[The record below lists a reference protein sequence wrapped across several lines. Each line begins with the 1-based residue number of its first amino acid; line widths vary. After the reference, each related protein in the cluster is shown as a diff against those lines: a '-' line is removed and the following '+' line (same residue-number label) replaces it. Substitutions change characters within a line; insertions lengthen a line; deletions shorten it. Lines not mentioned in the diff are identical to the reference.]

1 MIFFGHLGLGITL
14 ARPWMGKER
23 ETDARVV
30 LLGCL
35 LPDLLDKP
43 LYYGLSAW
51 TGSSGDAIGLISGTR
66 TLGHALLF
74 LLLLLLASRWDRSR
88 IAWALFLGASTHV
101 LFDHLGDALSPW
113 INEGLAPANP
123 FAEDV
128 RRLQGLLFPFLGP
141 AFPEYPFLN
150 AADHGSTIRKPH
162 LWGTEILGAL
172 LLAWDYFR
180 FSKSWRR

>member
-1 MIFFGHLGLGITL
+1 MIFFGHLGLGLTL

-23 ETDARVV
+23 STDPRAV
-30 LLGCL
+30 LVGCV
-35 LPDLLDKP
+35 LPDLIDKP

-51 TGSSGDAIGLISGTR
+51 TGHSGDALGVISGTR
-66 TLGHALLF
+66 TLGHTLLF
-74 LLLLLLASRWDRSR
+74 LIALLLVSRWGKSR
-88 IAWALFLGASTHV
+88 VAWALFLGAFTHV

-113 INEGLAPANP
+113 INQGLAPENP
-123 FAEDV
+123 FLSDH
-128 RRLQGLLFPFLGP
+128 RRLQGVLFPFLG
-141 AFPEYPFLN
+141 AVFPEYPFLN

-162 LWGTEILGAL
+162 LWGAEVLGAA